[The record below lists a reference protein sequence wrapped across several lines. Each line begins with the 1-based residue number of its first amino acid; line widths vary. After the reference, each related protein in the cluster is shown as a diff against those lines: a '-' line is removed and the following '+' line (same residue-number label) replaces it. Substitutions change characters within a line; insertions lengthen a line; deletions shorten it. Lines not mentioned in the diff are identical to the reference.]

1 MATHKHSSS
10 PPLPKPLFTSLRP
23 QWSSIGFF
31 LNTARAAALTV
42 GAHYAGLIPHHG
54 GHCATNSLAH

>member
-10 PPLPKPLFTSLRP
+10 PPLTEPLFYELAATLEFDR
-23 QWSSIGFF
+23 FF

-42 GAHYAGLIPHHG
+42 GAHYAGLIRRHG